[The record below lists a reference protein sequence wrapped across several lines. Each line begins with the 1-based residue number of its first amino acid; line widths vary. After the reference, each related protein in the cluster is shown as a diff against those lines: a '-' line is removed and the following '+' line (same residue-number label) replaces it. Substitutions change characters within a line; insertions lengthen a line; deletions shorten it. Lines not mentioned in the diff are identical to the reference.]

1 MSDAPAGPV
10 DAYWMPARPSEGLFK
25 SKGSKHFG
33 YIFPVRTEEE
43 IAAHLE
49 AVRKAHHAA
58 RHHCYA
64 WRLGPTG
71 EQWRAQDDGEPAHSA
86 GTPILGALRSRE
98 VTYCLAVVVR
108 YFGGIKL
115 GVGGLI
121 EAYREATLDALD
133 HGELVE
139 RHVEA
144 VWEVRFGYERMS
156 DAMRILKEFD
166 CVPEETDFRESCRM
180 RTSIR
185 LGESEALGAAFN
197 GVYGIEAERLTVG

>member
-1 MSDAPAGPV
+1 MAEDDAII
-10 DAYWMPARPSEGLFK
+10 DAYCMPARPSEGLFK

-33 YIFPVRTEEE
+33 YIFPVQNEEE
-43 IAAHLE
+43 VAAHLAE
-49 AVRKAHHAA
+49 LRKAHHAA

-64 WRLGPTG
+64 WRLGPQG

-108 YFGGIKL
+108 YFGGTKL

-133 HGELVE
+133 QGELKTC
-139 RHVEA
+139 HVLA
-144 VWEVRFGYERMS
+144 TWEVKFGYDRMS
-156 DAMRILKEFD
+156 DAMRILKDFD
-166 CVPEETDFRESCRM
+166 CSPESTDFRESCMMHAR
-180 RTSIR
+180 IR
-185 LGESEALGAAFN
+185 LSQSGALGESLN
-197 GVYGIEAERLTVG
+197 GVFGIEAIRIHIG